1 MGEQLTVH
9 LTDMAHGGAAVGRH
23 EGKVIFVPFG
33 ISGEA
38 VRVEIVRDKGRFAHA
53 RLLKVLSASPHR
65 VQPPCPLFGACGG
78 CQWQHVAYEA
88 QLDFKRSIARAQL
101 QRIAGLPDASVHPT
115 LGMATPWRYR
125 NHVQLGVTPSGQL
138 GFMAAHSRRIVPIE
152 DCLLMHPLVKE
163 LLDSLDIELS
173 GLLRLSLRAG
183 INTNDQMII
192 FEMEADQ
199 PPDLEVNLPISC
211 VLLPASGAP
220 VTLIGS
226 PYIHEQVAGRTY
238 RISAPSFFQVNTC
251 QTEVLVSQVARY
263 LDPDPASVVL
273 DACCGVGTFALSLAH
288 RAKRVLGVESNAAAI
303 VDARV
308 NARDVGNVTFTH
320 GSIDQ
325 ILPALDVTHPLVIL
339 DPPRS
344 GLSKAAV
351 VGLVGLAPL
360 RIVYVSCD
368 PASLA
373 RDIKRLLPAGYE
385 LRDVQP
391 IDMFPQT
398 YHTECVAILDRRT
411 HQP

>member
-23 EGKVIFVPFG
+23 EGKVIFVPHG

-65 VQPPCPLFGACGG
+65 VQPPCPHFGACGG

-101 QRIAGLPDASVHPT
+101 QRIAGLPDALVHPA

-125 NHVQLGVTPSGQL
+125 NHVQLGVTPGGQL
-138 GFMAAHSRRIVPIE
+138 GFMAARSRRIVPIE
-152 DCLLMHPLVKE
+152 DCLLMHPLLKE
-163 LLDSLDIELS
+163 LLDSLDIKLA

-183 INTNDQMII
+183 INTDDQMII
-192 FEMEADQ
+192 FEMKADQ
-199 PPDLEVNLPISC
+199 PPDLEVNLPVSC
-211 VLLPASGAP
+211 VLLLASGAP

-226 PYIHEQVAGRTY
+226 PYIHEQVADRTY
-238 RISAPSFFQVNTC
+238 RISAPSFVQVNTC

-263 LDPDPASVVL
+263 LDPDSTSVVL
-273 DACCGVGTFALSLAH
+273 DACCGVGTFALSLA
-288 RAKRVLGVESNAAAI
+288 RRSKRVLGVETNAAAI
-303 VDARV
+303 ADARV

-325 ILPALDVTHPLVIL
+325 ILPTLDVTHPLVII

-351 VGLVGLAPL
+351 AGLVGLAPL

-385 LRDVQP
+385 LREVQP

-398 YHTECVAILDRRT
+398 YHTECVAVLDRKT